1 MISGPHNEQIPSG
14 EGGRAAA
21 RSVAKTNK
29 SRRSVR
35 NSANACRAAAPL
47 PAPRAPSRNTATTR
61 PQHMSIA
68 DFDAVTHKFVLVQ
81 LVVLSVSVVLD
92 FNP

>member
-14 EGGRAAA
+14 EGGRVAA

-29 SRRSVR
+29 LRRSVR

-68 DFDAVTHKFVLVQ
+68 DFDAVTHKLVLVQ

>member
-1 MISGPHNEQIPSG
+1 MISRPHNEQNSG
-14 EGGRAAA
+14 EEGGKV
-21 RSVAKTNK
+21 SPVPVPKTNK